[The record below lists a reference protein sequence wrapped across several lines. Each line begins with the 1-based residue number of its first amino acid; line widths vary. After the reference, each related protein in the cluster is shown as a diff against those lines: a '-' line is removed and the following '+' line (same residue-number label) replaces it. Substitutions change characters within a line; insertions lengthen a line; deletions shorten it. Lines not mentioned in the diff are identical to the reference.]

1 MIMRATHRPSG
12 TRLPIVIATT
22 AALNVG
28 LLWALARIAEQGEAP
43 PPRLVTT
50 LNTAPPPPPP
60 PPAPSA
66 PPPPPAPMVET
77 TELTPP
83 PPLPTLALAPISATA
98 LAQPPTPVTADVSD
112 LPPLVFPTVAA
123 APRAAP
129 PSGPGDRMAR
139 LVFAPDLEDYY
150 PSVARSRRVEGTTR
164 VRLTLD
170 ARGRVAAVVV
180 VQSDPVGVFEDA
192 ALAAARALR
201 YAPALRAGAPVG
213 ATVEV
218 ELEWSLR

>member
-1 MIMRATHRPSG
+1 MSTRAAHRPRG
-12 TRLPIVIATT
+12 ARLSVTIAIT

-60 PPAPSA
+60 PAPSA
-66 PPPPPAPMVET
+66 PPPPPAPMVEP

-83 PPLPTLALAPISATA
+83 PPLPTLDLAPIGNA
-98 LAQPPTPVTADVSD
+98 LAQPPTPMTADASD
-112 LPPLVFPTVAA
+112 LPPMVFPTVAA

-150 PSVARSRRVEGTTR
+150 PAVARSRRVEGTTR

-170 ARGRVAAVVV
+170 ARGRVAAVAV